1 MASGSSRAKPVNAQ
15 SQGWHMTA
23 IEHFE
28 KRVGITQRAFD
39 VATEKAALFA
49 LFLQDLERDFRDE
62 SKDLAVSVDTLLEV
76 AKARLAEI
84 ERKHR

>member
-1 MASGSSRAKPVNAQ
+1 V
-15 SQGWHMTA
+15 
-23 IEHFE
+23 
-28 KRVGITQRAFD
+28 VLFD
-39 VATEKAALFA
+39 